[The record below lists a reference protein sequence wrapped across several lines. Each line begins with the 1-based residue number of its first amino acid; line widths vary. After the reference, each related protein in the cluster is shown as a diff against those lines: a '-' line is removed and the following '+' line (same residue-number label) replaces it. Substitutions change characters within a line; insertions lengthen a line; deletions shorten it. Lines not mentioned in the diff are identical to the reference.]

1 MLLTFD
7 VTISE
12 SIDFTDDKRHT
23 LDYTGKYIYYGSI
36 RNGNQELYNI
46 KKDRRF

>member
-23 LDYTGKYIYYGSI
+23 LDYTGKYILWF
-36 RNGNQELYNI
+36 N
-46 KKDRRF
+46 KKWESRII